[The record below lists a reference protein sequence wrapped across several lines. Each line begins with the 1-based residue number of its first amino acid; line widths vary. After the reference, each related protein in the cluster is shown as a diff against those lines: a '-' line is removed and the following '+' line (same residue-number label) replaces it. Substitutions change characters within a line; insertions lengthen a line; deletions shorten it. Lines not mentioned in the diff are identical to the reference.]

1 VTDIAIDTLSTADYV
16 AAVPLLAGV
25 ASTGTNPVD
34 EIVVILTKDGRV
46 PLTIRDSVEQDPD
59 GFAAVVAG
67 HAAAFAVDAAR
78 VVLVT
83 SIKRL
88 TTGYAIADAVRDH
101 LGRVGVRIVFRVHTF
116 GIFRDGS
123 WQDID
128 THESGLIPDPTAT
141 AIAFAHAADG
151 RIITASRAEIEGQ
164 FEPGTLAELD
174 QAIADSARPEFPAE
188 TLDSLRRVI
197 AAYSD
202 AAAARDTYNAPA
214 LAADA
219 YRRAEIERADL
230 AARVGVLVRQ
240 QVPARGALVGLAR
253 IDHLA
258 AAIVCTDIA
267 NQLTGHDRAH
277 ILAAAAIAYYV
288 AGMGNHAHDALR
300 AADKAARTS
309 PGETPLLV
317 KLMIAAYKEA
327 LAVELAVKLMD
338 AGACDIAK
346 YGIVIPDSDIRA

>member
-1 VTDIAIDTLSTADYV
+1 MTDIAIDTLRTADYV
-16 AAVPLLAGV
+16 AAVPVLAGV
-25 ASTGTNPVD
+25 APTGTDPLN
-34 EIVVILTKDGRV
+34 EIVVIFTKDGRV

-59 GFAAVVAG
+59 GFATVVAG
-67 HAAAFAVDAAR
+67 HAAAFGVDAAR
-78 VVLVT
+78 IVLVT

-101 LGRVGVRIVFRVHTF
+101 LARAGVPIAFRVHTF

-128 THESGLIPDPTAT
+128 THESGLIPDPAAT
-141 AIAFAHAADG
+141 AIAIAHAADG

-164 FEPGTLAELD
+164 FQPGTRADLSK
-174 QAIADSARPEFPAE
+174 AIADSARPEFPTE

-202 AAAARDTYNAPA
+202 AAAARDSYNAPA
-214 LAADA
+214 TAADA
-219 YRRAEIERADL
+219 YRRAGIDRADL
-230 AARVGVLVRQ
+230 ASRVGVLVRQ
-240 QVPARGALVGLAR
+240 EVPARDALVGLAR
-253 IDHLA
+253 IDVLA
-258 AAIVCTDIA
+258 AAIVDTDIA

-277 ILAAAAIAYYV
+277 VLAAASIGYYI

-300 AADKAARTS
+300 AADKAARTN
-309 PGETPLLV
+309 PGETPELV

-327 LAVELAVKLMD
+327 LSVELALKLLD
-338 AGACDIAK
+338 AGACTLAK
-346 YGIVIPDSDIRA
+346 YGIIIPDSDIRA